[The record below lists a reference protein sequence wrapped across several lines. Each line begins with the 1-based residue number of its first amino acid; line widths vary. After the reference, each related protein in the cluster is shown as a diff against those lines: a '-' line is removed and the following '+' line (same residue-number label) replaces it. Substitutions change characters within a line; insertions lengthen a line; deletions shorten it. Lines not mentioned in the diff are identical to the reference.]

1 MIITKQEL
9 RLARNKLERIIVG
22 IGEVSHRIPART
34 STEQLIKTALQ
45 AQASALVIIAK
56 AVLLLTELQLQTPEK
71 SEEET

>member
-1 MIITKQEL
+1 M
-9 RLARNKLERIIVG
+9 G

-45 AQASALVIIAK
+45 AHASALVMLAKSILVLTQPIIQS
-56 AVLLLTELQLQTPEK
+56 TSEK

>member
-9 RLARNKLERIIVG
+9 RLARDKLERIIVG
-22 IGEVSHRIPART
+22 IGEVWHRIPART

-45 AQASALVIIAK
+45 AHASALVIIAK
-56 AVLLLTELQLQTPEK
+56 AVLQLTELQLQTPEK